1 LSGPV
6 ASSVQLVGI
15 LDGLV
20 NLARS
25 LTHLLIADLGVDD
38 AQANLSFILRLK
50 SLKYLDVSNC
60 REKFP
65 MNSYKNPSLFLAK
78 LVYHLTSLKSLDIS
92 GTNLGGSVIFKEAE
106 EIDYIKKRLYEDLID
121 DPSQFQDV
129 KLDQIETIKSGV
141 SGLMF
146 LNNEKKMLDFF
157 GCFSCDN
164 SVSSRANLPALSI
177 AGEENEQNLYTS
189 LETYMMDK
197 PLFLLDGLNHLF
209 ELYRDELVEDKLMG
223 GHLIMNTME
232 KHLDNSRI
240 QISGS
245 ASLFYVLKYWKE
257 EHVQL
262 PHFYLKRLIKTIING
277 MEEHIEESAVIFF
290 KRFQF

>member
-1 LSGPV
+1 MINTK
-6 ASSVQLVGI
+6 QLVGI
-15 LDGLV
+15 LDGLL
-20 NLARS
+20 NLSSS
-25 LTHLLIADLGVDD
+25 LTHLIIADLGVDD
-38 AQANLSFILRLK
+38 AQANLSYLLRLRN
-50 SLKYLDVSNC
+50 LKHLDVSNC

-65 MNSYKNPSLFLAK
+65 LNTYKNPSLFLAK
-78 LVYHLTSLKSLDIS
+78 LVYHLTSIKYLDIS
-92 GTNLGGSVIFKEAE
+92 GTNLGGSIIFKEVE
-106 EIDYIKKRLYEDLID
+106 EVDYIKKRLFEDLID
-121 DPSQFQDV
+121 EINDYQRV

-146 LNNEKKMLDFF
+146 LNNQTKMLDFL

-164 SVSSRANLPALSI
+164 SVSSRSNLPAVLI
-177 AGEENEQNLYTS
+177 AGEENEQHLYTS
-189 LETYMMDK
+189 LETYMADR

-232 KHLDNSRI
+232 RHLDNSRI

-257 EHVQL
+257 ENVHL
-262 PHFYLKRLIKTIING
+262 PHFYLKRLIKTVING
-277 MEEHIEESAVIFF
+277 MEEHIEESAVS
-290 KRFQF
+290 